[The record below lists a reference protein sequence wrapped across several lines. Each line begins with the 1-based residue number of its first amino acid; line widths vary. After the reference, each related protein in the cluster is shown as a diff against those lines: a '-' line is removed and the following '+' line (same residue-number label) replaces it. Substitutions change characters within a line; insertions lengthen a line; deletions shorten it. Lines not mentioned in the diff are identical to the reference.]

1 MYQRATKQKC
11 LISTKLFYRALV
23 TRVML
28 ARLLFYAIASNSK
41 RGFDDGGNTN
51 SAHKAWH
58 VIQYTQ
64 QRLNRR
70 RKALVPENKPKEV
83 EFWCMPEG
91 KFYGGAELL
100 KKKSKIRQNC
110 WTRKV
115 ELVINNQ
122 IQATILI
129 GYPLVI
135 L

>member
-1 MYQRATKQKC
+1 MPQTSGTKKQAERST
-11 LISTKLFYRALV
+11 ISVK
-23 TRVML
+23 
-28 ARLLFYAIASNSK
+28 I
-41 RGFDDGGNTN
+41 
-51 SAHKAWH
+51 
-58 VIQYTQ
+58 
-64 QRLNRR
+64 
-70 RKALVPENKPKEV
+70 
-83 EFWCMPEG
+83 PEG

>member
-1 MYQRATKQKC
+1 M
-11 LISTKLFYRALV
+11 
-23 TRVML
+23 
-28 ARLLFYAIASNSK
+28 
-41 RGFDDGGNTN
+41 
-51 SAHKAWH
+51 
-58 VIQYTQ
+58 
-64 QRLNRR
+64 
-70 RKALVPENKPKEV
+70 NKPKEA
-83 EFWCMPEG
+83 EFSYMLEE